1 MILTK
6 YRKSKIKDIA
16 YATVFI
22 AIGTAIG
29 VISLILF
36 YAFNIAIFGFNLGLI
51 FSPIIAGYT
60 ETYLAGRFYGKT
72 TGAVS
77 AFILFFITVLYGFIY
92 INSSLGLNLITIGS
106 AAIILQAAFPIF
118 INYFLIV
125 VLLGVLSYT
134 LGFFKKFV
142 DYMHISLKK
151 LYYKI
156 LRKEY
161 VEETSEMDYNED
173 MDRININNLG
183 ILFLTTN
190 SVSNMAIKE
199 FKGIYEG
206 EILIQTKKS
215 LMKDKE
221 AKEDKILI
229 KNLEKAKEQ
238 AIVNLSNNAKKE
250 GCDGILDLDI
260 QYDTL
265 SSLKED
271 NIHITAR
278 GTGVELLK

>member
-1 MILTK
+1 MILSK
-6 YRKSKIKDIA
+6 YRKDKIKEIT
-16 YATVFI
+16 YTTVFI

-36 YAFNIAIFGFNLGLI
+36 YLFKIDIFGFNLGLI
-51 FSPIIAGYT
+51 FSPLIAGYS
-60 ETYLAGRFYGKT
+60 ETYLAEKFYGKT

-92 INSSLGLNLITIGS
+92 INSGLGLNLITIGS

-134 LGFFKKFV
+134 LDFFKKFI
-142 DYMHISLKK
+142 DYNLIFLKK

-161 VEETSEMDYNED
+161 VEETSEMDYDKD
-173 MDRININNLG
+173 MGRININKLG
-183 ILFLTTN
+183 IQFSTTSSILDMN
-190 SVSNMAIKE
+190 IKE

-215 LMKDKE
+215 LMKDKK
-221 AKEDKILI
+221 AKEDEILI

-250 GCDGILDLDI
+250 GCDCILDLDI
-260 QYDTL
+260 KYDTL

-271 NIHITAR
+271 NIHIIAR
-278 GTGVELLK
+278 GTGVKLLK